1 MSNDAIRDL
10 QQCEEEIAECAAYT
24 GPDEV
29 GALMGW
35 ADNMIEREYILR
47 EIQSSEYESFIER
60 KSQIAMNDG
69 FEPVFLPDWLFDF
82 QRHLFEWSVRKGRAA
97 IFADCGMGKTPMQL
111 AWAENVV
118 RHTRGKVLILTPLAV
133 GAQTEREAAKFGID
147 CRRCPDAVLRDTDR
161 ILIANYERL
170 HYFNCEDFAA
180 VVCDESSAIKSFNG
194 ERRAAVTE
202 FMRKMR
208 YRLLCTATA
217 APNDYTELGTSSE
230 ALGVMGL
237 QDMLSRFFKNEQN
250 TAVVQGGRGRFEQ
263 GYGQKWRFKG
273 HAEKHF
279 WRWVCSWA
287 RACRKPS
294 DLGFSDDRFV
304 LPPLIENEHVV
315 QARTLALGM
324 LFSMPARDMREERE
338 ERRRTIAERC
348 EMAAELASQGTD
360 PVVIWCHLNDEGD
373 LLDKMIHDGRQI
385 KGSTS
390 EDEREAIYDDFS
402 KGRQRVL
409 IVKPKIGAWG
419 MNWQHCNR
427 VVTFATHSY
436 EQYYQG
442 VRRCWRFGQSR
453 PVTVDIIASE
463 GEVGAKDNLLR
474 KSELA
479 DKMFS
484 SLVSHMSDELKIQN
498 KQKAEKEIE
507 VPSWL

>member
-1 MSNDAIRDL
+1 MSADLIRDL
-10 QQCEEEIAECAAYT
+10 AKCDREIAECAAYE

-29 GALMGW
+29 GAAMGW
-35 ADNMIEREYILR
+35 ADNMIEKEYILR
-47 EIQSSEYESFIER
+47 EMQSGYESFIER

-69 FEPVFLPDWLFDF
+69 FEPEFLPDWLFDF
-82 QRHLFEWSVRKGRAA
+82 QRHLVEWSVRKGRAA

-118 RHTRGKVLILTPLAV
+118 RHTGGKVLILTPLAV

-147 CRRCPDAVLRDTDR
+147 CRRCPDGVLRDSDR

-202 FMRKMR
+202 FMRKMK

-279 WRWVCSWA
+279 WRWVCSWS

-315 QARTLALGM
+315 QARTLAPGM

-348 EMAAELASQGTD
+348 EMAAELASQGSD

-373 LLDKMIHDGRQI
+373 MLDKMIHDGRQI

-390 EDEREAIYDDFS
+390 DDEREEIYDDFS
-402 KGRQRVL
+402 QGRQRVL

-427 VVTFATHSY
+427 VVTFASHSY

-463 GEVGAKDNLLR
+463 GEVGAKDNLRR

-484 SLVSHMSDELKIQN
+484 SLVSHMSDELKIRN